1 MFCAFLRLTLKSKMF
16 AHFRWCKCNFNFAH
30 SGITA
35 LKHHILTK
43 KHKAVA
49 DQKKGRNRSQ
59 ATLVSCTSGVNN
71 NSITTLGSS
80 ATQSSSTSSQGPS
93 GTAPAPAPKIITIT
107 DQINKAEAI
116 LVMKGVESQWSYA
129 SYDNLTECLKA
140 ADPRSEVF
148 AKLKLGRHKVSK
160 IVSHGL
166 APFYRN
172 KIIKSVLNSGGF
184 TLCTDSATFRQAGV
198 SKHVDLVLVWWC
210 EVAGEVRTE
219 FVDYHSVGHE
229 TSGLQVD
236 NMEATLGEMG
246 LSMATVIAISR
257 DNPTVQQAM
266 SRKLMELAKDKG
278 NPGML
283 DLKCYLHPAHTA
295 FQMAVQELNVDIT
308 QALVCMHSFFKLS
321 TGRREDRTLV
331 QKGLKMELGEE
342 FGEAMDRFYLRHVS
356 SRWLEL
362 GPVVIRLLELWEST
376 YTYFMVYL
384 PESTVQANKNS
395 LKSKG

>member
-1 MFCAFLRLTLKSKMF
+1 MGKASWQERWLGEEDALGDLYGEFLEKAEEETARC
-16 AHFRWCKCNFNFAH
+16 RWCKCNFNFSH

-160 IVSHGL
+160 NV
-166 APFYRN
+166 
-172 KIIKSVLNSGGF
+172 
-184 TLCTDSATFRQAGV
+184 T
-198 SKHVDLVLVWWC
+198 KHREDV
-210 EVAGEVRTE
+210 EKEKEKKRKAEEAAAGEAESKKKKEEADAAKATWEEKKTSLEEKVKVVKDEIATQNKVQDAALGRLERTKTE
-219 FVDYHSVGHE
+219 VMKKSCVKTIKE
-229 TSGLQVD
+229 SKESIRVKT
-236 NMEATLGEMG
+236 E
-246 LSMATVIAISR
+246 
-257 DNPTVQQAM
+257 VQE
-266 SRKLMELAKDKG
+266 KLMKQLAR
-278 NPGML
+278 
-283 DLKCYLHPAHTA
+283 H
-295 FQMAVQELNVDIT
+295 MAKKPKV
-308 QALVCMHSFFKLS
+308 
-321 TGRREDRTLV
+321 
-331 QKGLKMELGEE
+331 
-342 FGEAMDRFYLRHVS
+342 
-356 SRWLEL
+356 
-362 GPVVIRLLELWEST
+362 
-376 YTYFMVYL
+376 
-384 PESTVQANKNS
+384 
-395 LKSKG
+395 